1 MIATTLIRRSAPR
14 LAKDFLAR
22 QGGVV
27 GTNISHHLLSSAPTI
42 QNYRAFST
50 VDPSAV
56 VVEPSTITKK
66 VRALNIDVVKK
77 ILDDLNAVDVNHDG
91 R

>member
-22 QGGVV
+22 QGGVF
-27 GTNISHHLLSSAPTI
+27 GTHAFHLSASTPMV
-42 QNYRAFST
+42 YHRAFST
-50 VDPSAV
+50 IDPSATV
-56 VVEPSTITKK
+56 AEPPTITKK
-66 VRALNIDVVKK
+66 VRVLNIEVVKS
-77 ILDDLNAVDVNHDG
+77 ILQELNMVDTNKDG